1 MTKKKVTAVTVG
13 TDDIYFIIGSK
24 EVSFLKIMKD
34 LDKKVNRFSLGAW
47 AALGLGILTM
57 IPATIFQLSLVE
69 IKEQSQTIEKQSQTI
84 EKQSQTIQQLSDRL
98 IVVETQIKNK

>member
-84 EKQSQTIQQLSDRL
+84 QQLSDRL
-98 IVVETQIKNK
+98 IVVETQLKNK

>member
-34 LDKKVNRFSLGAW
+34 LNKKVNRFSLGAW

-84 EKQSQTIQQLSDRL
+84 QQLSDRL
-98 IVVETQIKNK
+98 IVVETQLKNK